1 MREHLKGRKS
11 VGSRPAA
18 SEAAGTVAGSLRASG
33 AGICRWKALRI
44 GEAALVDARAVKA
57 VLALCGRLATGKR
70 GARHGASE
78 VGSPTLRA
86 AENAARGRLC
96 LRAELV
102 SFSKRRDVGRLG
114 RSWRAPSSA
123 APPGVGLPQGG
134 LAPQSGWHWAHAW
147 CASRRRSSRR
157 ELRAQESSE

>member
-1 MREHLKGRKS
+1 VREHLKGRKS

-44 GEAALVDARAVKA
+44 GKAALVDARVVEA
-57 VLALCGRLATGKR
+57 VLAVRGRLATGKR

-102 SFSKRRDVGRLG
+102 S
-114 RSWRAPSSA
+114 SS
-123 APPGVGLPQGG
+123 LRGG
-134 LAPQSGWHWAHAW
+134 T
-147 CASRRRSSRR
+147 
-157 ELRAQESSE
+157 